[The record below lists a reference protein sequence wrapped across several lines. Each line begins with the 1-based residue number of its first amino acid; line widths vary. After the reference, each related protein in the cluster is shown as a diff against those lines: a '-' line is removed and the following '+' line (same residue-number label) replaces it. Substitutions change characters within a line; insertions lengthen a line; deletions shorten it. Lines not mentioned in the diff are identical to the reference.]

1 MNITW
6 RHDMVFY
13 CTVLL
18 YGVFLLSRGC
28 YMLLNIYI

>member
-1 MNITW
+1 
-6 RHDMVFY
+6 MVFY